1 MADGQRNSQWH
12 DLYFDLNERAP
23 EANAWAPATTPA
35 RCNAK
40 ESMMSKNKNV
50 STVAVTAGMKTRK
63 QAAPSKPKT
72 KLAQLEAMLRRSDG
86 ATVEQISKSLA
97 WQTHSVR
104 GAMSGALK
112 KKQGLTITS
121 ERMDNGRRVY
131 RIAA

>member
-1 MADGQRNSQWH
+1 MHG
-12 DLYFDLNERAP
+12 
-23 EANAWAPATTPA
+23 APATTPA

-40 ESMMSKNKNV
+40 ESMMSKKKNV
-50 STVAVTAGMKTRK
+50 STEAPVTSAKTRK
-63 QAAPSKPKT
+63 QVASKPKPKAKT
-72 KLAQLEAMLRRSDG
+72 KLAQLEAMLRRPDG
-86 ATVEQISKSLA
+86 ATVEQISKSLD

-121 ERMDNGRRVY
+121 EKTDNGRRVY

>member
-1 MADGQRNSQWH
+1 M
-12 DLYFDLNERAP
+12 
-23 EANAWAPATTPA
+23 TPA

-40 ESMMSKNKNV
+40 EFMMSKKKNV
-50 STVAVTAGMKTRK
+50 STVAPTTGTKTRK
-63 QAAPSKPKT
+63 PPAKPKT
-72 KLAQLEAMLRRSDG
+72 KLAQLEAMLRRPDG
-86 ATVEQISKSLA
+86 ATVEQISKSLD

-121 ERMDNGRRVY
+121 EKTDDGRRVY

>member
-1 MADGQRNSQWH
+1 MHGV
-12 DLYFDLNERAP
+12 
-23 EANAWAPATTPA
+23 PATTPA

-40 ESMMSKNKNV
+40 ESMMSKKKHV
-50 STVAVTAGMKTRK
+50 STEAPVTSAKSRK
-63 QAAPSKPKT
+63 QAASRPKT
-72 KLAQLEAMLRRSDG
+72 KLAQLEAMLRRPVG
-86 ATVEQISKSLA
+86 ATIEQISKSLD

-121 ERMDNGRRVY
+121 EKADDGRRVY